1 MNVIGDFSKRYF
13 SGMAEAEA
21 REDWVERYAME
32 ILHLDESQEISFSR
46 EREVEEARE
55 EFGIKGNFL
64 FEMEEI

>member
-1 MNVIGDFSKRYF
+1 
-13 SGMAEAEA
+13 MAEAEA

-32 ILHLDESQEISFSR
+32 MLHLDESQEISFSR